1 MREIITRKCAKC
13 KGVIEIDVDDI
24 DSVIYFNKLYYHEDC
39 FVDMAQQKAASKR
52 GKPQMWQDALNNI
65 WSLEAETKRMLESY
79 AAKDELN
86 EWLLRNYDVSMVPS
100 YFWQLV
106 VDLESGK
113 YKNKRCKPINI
124 TTLYSMWRWGQKR
137 LNQIALKNKENKR
150 GPQTDNDRIRYDL
163 SILLSHL
170 EDFKRY
176 QNKVKAE
183 RVEAQASAQKE
194 NKNIDYKVINKIK
207 EINTKRQED
216 DISDILDE
224 IFG

>member
-1 MREIITRKCAKC
+1 MPNIITRKCAKC

-24 DSVIYFNKLYYHEDC
+24 RDVVYFNKLYYHEDC
-39 FVDMAQQKAASKR
+39 FIAMAQQKAASKR
-52 GKPQMWQDALNNI
+52 GKPQMWQGALDNI
-65 WSLEAETKRMLESY
+65 WNLEAETKKMLESY
-79 AAKDELN
+79 VAKDELN
-86 EWLLRNYDVSMVPS
+86 EWLLSNYDVSMVPS

-113 YKNKRCKPINI
+113 YKNKKCKPINI
-124 TTLYSMWRWGQKR
+124 STLYSMWRWGQKR
-137 LNQIALKNKENKR
+137 LNQIALKNKENNR

-183 RVEAQASAQKE
+183 KVEAQASAQKE
-194 NKNIDYKVINKIK
+194 NKNIDYKAINKIK